1 MSPAALASA
10 GVLLRY
16 VPDMSAEHQTI
27 AKCEGC
33 GLPLAEVD
41 AYGERLRGCVGCN
54 KWWELQ
60 SGERRCLPDQDIAA
74 LRGLGT
80 AWRRPI
86 GL

>member
-33 GLPLAEVD
+33 EVD